1 MADGPP
7 GLLTAPPPAASSGRL
22 PAGAPKLRIRDVVKG
37 FDTPD
42 GGRYEALGG
51 VSLDVAPGAFVS
63 LVGPSG
69 CGKSTLLRLVA
80 GLAAPD
86 AGEIAIDGRPVAG
99 VNRQLGFVFQ
109 QDALLPWRTVYEN
122 VALGLRIRQLPERD
136 VRARVGDWL
145 ARVGLRGFERYY
157 PARLSGGMRKRV
169 AIAQTLCYEPDV
181 ILMDEPFAHLDVQ
194 TRYYVE
200 EDLMQL
206 CADGRRT
213 ILFVTHDLDEAIG
226 LADRV
231 VVLTAGPSSRVRAD
245 EGVPLSRPRNLLAV
259 RAAPEFAALS
269 RALWQQLFEEV
280 SRAYGRDQRAG

>member
-1 MADGPP
+1 VLVAPQP
-7 GLLTAPPPAASSGRL
+7 TAPAAAPAS
-22 PAGAPKLRIRDVVKG
+22 PKIAIRQVAKS
-37 FDTPD
+37 FATPD
-42 GGRYEALGG
+42 GGRYQALGN
-51 VSLDVAPGAFVS
+51 VTIDVPAGQFLS
-63 LVGPSG
+63 IVGPSG

-86 AGEIAIDGRPVAG
+86 AGEILLDGRRVAG
-99 VNRQLGFVFQ
+99 VDRQVGFVFQ

-122 VALGLRIRQLPERD
+122 VALGLRMRKVPKAEVRER
-136 VRARVGDWL
+136 VSDWL

-157 PARLSGGMRKRV
+157 PARLSGGMRKRA
-169 AIAQTLCYEPDV
+169 AIAQTLCYEPAV

-206 CADGRRT
+206 CVDGRRT

-231 VVLTAGPSSRVRAD
+231 VVLSAGPASRVRAD
-245 EGVPLSRPRNLLAV
+245 SLVDIVRPRNLLAV
-259 RAAPEFAALS
+259 RAEPAFASLS
-269 RALWQQLFEEV
+269 RHLWQQLFEEV
-280 SRAYGRDQRAG
+280 SRAYGRDQRAQ

>member
-1 MADGPP
+1 VLVASQPDRVPEA
-7 GLLTAPPPAASSGRL
+7 APDV
-22 PAGAPKLRIRDVVKG
+22 APKIAIRGVAKS

-42 GGRYEALGG
+42 GGRYQALGN

-80 GLAAPD
+80 GLAQPD
-86 AGEIAIDGRPVAG
+86 AGEILVDGRPVAG

-122 VALGLRIRQLPERD
+122 VALGLRIRKLPAAEVRER
-136 VRARVGDWL
+136 AGEWI

-206 CADGRRT
+206 CVDGRRT

-231 VVLTAGPSSRVRAD
+231 VVLTAGPGSRVRTD
-245 EGVPLSRPRNLLAV
+245 ESVDIPRPRNLLDV
-259 RAAPEFAALS
+259 RGAPRFAELS
-269 RALWQQLFEEV
+269 RHLWQQLFEEV
-280 SRAYGRDQRAG
+280 SRAYGRDQAAP

>member
-1 MADGPP
+1 MA
-7 GLLTAPPPAASSGRL
+7 LVSPAATAAAPAAGR
-22 PAGAPKLRIRDVVKG
+22 PKLRLQQVVKG
-37 FDTPD
+37 FTTPD
-42 GGRYEALGG
+42 GGWYEALGG
-51 VSLDVAPGAFVS
+51 ITLDVAAGSFVS
-63 LVGPSG
+63 IVGPSG

-80 GLAAPD
+80 GLARPD
-86 AGEIAIDGRPVAG
+86 AGEVLLDGQPVRG
-99 VNRQLGFVFQ
+99 VTPQLGFVFQ
-109 QDALLPWRTVYEN
+109 QDALLPWRTVYDN
-122 VALGLRIRQLPERD
+122 VALGLRIRKLPEAE
-136 VRARVGDWL
+136 VRARVTEWL

-157 PARLSGGMRKRV
+157 PSRLSGGMRKRV

-231 VVLTAGPSSRVRAD
+231 VVLTAGPRSRVRAD
-245 EGVPLSRPRNLLAV
+245 EPVDLPRPRNLLAV
-259 RAAPEFAALS
+259 RAAPRFADLS
-269 RALWQQLFEEV
+269 RYLWQQLFEEV
-280 SRAYGRDQRAG
+280 SRAYGRDQQP

>member
-1 MADGPP
+1 MLVASQS
-7 GLLTAPPPAASSGRL
+7 TAAPAASAS
-22 PAGAPKLRIRDVVKG
+22 PKIAIRNVAKG
-37 FDTPD
+37 FVTPD
-42 GGRYEALGG
+42 GGHYQALGG
-51 VSLDVAPGAFVS
+51 VSLDVPAGQFVS
-63 LVGPSG
+63 IVGPSG

-86 AGEIAIDGRPVAG
+86 VGEILLDGRRVTG
-99 VNRQLGFVFQ
+99 IDRQVGFVFQ

-122 VALGLRIRQLPERD
+122 VALGLRMRKVPAAEMRER
-136 VRARVGDWL
+136 VTDWL

-157 PARLSGGMRKRV
+157 PARLSGGMRKRA
-169 AIAQTLCYEPDV
+169 AIAQTLCYEPAV

-206 CADGRRT
+206 CVDGRRT

-231 VVLTAGPSSRVRAD
+231 VVLSAGPGSRVRAD
-245 EGVPLSRPRNLLAV
+245 APVDIARPRNLLEV
-259 RAAPEFAALS
+259 RAEPAFADLS
-269 RALWQQLFEEV
+269 RSLWQQLFEEV
-280 SRAYGRDQRAG
+280 SRSYGRDQR